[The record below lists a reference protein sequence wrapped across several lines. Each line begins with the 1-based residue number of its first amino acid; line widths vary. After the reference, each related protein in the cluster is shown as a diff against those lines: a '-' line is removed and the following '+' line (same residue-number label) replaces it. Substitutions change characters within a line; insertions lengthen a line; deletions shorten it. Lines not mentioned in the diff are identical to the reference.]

1 MYKKLEST
9 IEDLIDG
16 FDDIP
21 SARKRS
27 LEEIARFVNKE
38 IHSSGGVEINFICT
52 HNSRRSQM
60 AQIWTKAAAEHYDL
74 KGVETFSGGVETTEF
89 NPRAVD
95 AIKRAGFRMRKS
107 GDDNPEY
114 HIRYGKGE
122 DSLVCYSK
130 TFNDPTNP
138 SDNFAAI
145 LTCSDADE
153 KCPIVPGAEYRQLI
167 SYDDPKEADGTDKE
181 EKVYDERCIQI
192 GTEMFYMMSKAGS
205 SL

>member
-9 IEDLIDG
+9 IEDLKEG
-16 FDDIP
+16 FSEIS

-27 LEEIARFVNKE
+27 LEEVARFVNKE
-38 IHSSGGVEINFICT
+38 IHSSGGVKINFICT

-60 AQIWTKAAAEHYDL
+60 AQIWTQAAAEFYGL

-89 NPRAVD
+89 DSRAVD

-114 HIRYGKGE
+114 HIRYGKGQ

-130 TFNDPTNP
+130 TFNDPGNP

-145 LTCSDADE
+145 LTCSQAEE
-153 KCPIVPGAEYRQLI
+153 KCPIIPGAEYRQLI
-167 SYDDPKEADGTDKE
+167 SYDDPKKADGTDKE
-181 EKVYDERCIQI
+181 EEVYDERCIQI
-192 GTEMFYMMSKAGS
+192 GTEIFYMMSKAAF
-205 SL
+205 